1 MSNAFLVVEV
11 FKGEMAEQDDQL
23 TTEVFHFN
31 AFLEVGLG
39 RF

>member
-1 MSNAFLVVEV
+1 MSDAFLVFEV
-11 FKGEMAEQDDQL
+11 LKGEMTEQDDQL
-23 TTEVFHFN
+23 TTHVFHLN